1 MAETREGT
9 NAQEGAS
16 IRRRTRA
23 RGHKHAK
30 AHPREGS
37 QARKGAPAR
46 EGAPPRERTPAREGA
61 PARREFNP
69 GMRARLRWLRL
80 AASGGGMAAASFRQR
95 ASRSV
100 RRRLPRYFTKANLR
114 GRDGCR
120 CIPLR
125 HISKC
130 SAMGIFLRDA
140 FSTDRQ
146 WRDLPPRCVLHWST
160 MARFLRDAFSAER
173 QWQDIRLKLSPSS
186 NRGKIFT

>member
-30 AHPREGS
+30 AHPRE
-37 QARKGAPAR
+37 KAP
-46 EGAPPRERTPAREGA
+46 PPRERTPAREGA

-146 WRDLPPRCVLHWST
+146 WRDLP
-160 MARFLRDAFSAER
+160 RDAFSTGR
-173 QWQDIRLKLSPSS
+173 QWQDFSVMRSPL
-186 NRGKIFT
+186 NGNGKIFA

>member
-1 MAETREGT
+1 MHTRV
-9 NAQEGAS
+9 N
-16 IRRRTRA
+16 
-23 RGHKHAK
+23 

-37 QARKGAPAR
+37 QAREGTRARRRPHESAHPRERAHPR
-46 EGAPPRERTPAREGA
+46 EGAL
-61 PARREFNP
+61 ARRELNP

-80 AASGGGMAAASFRQR
+80 AASGGMAAASFHQR

-130 SAMGIFLRDA
+130 SAMGKFLRDA

-146 WRDLPPRCVLHWST
+146 WQDFPAMRFRWAA
-160 MARFLRDAFSAER
+160 MARFLRDAFSTGQ

>member
-16 IRRRTRA
+16 TEGAPARGVTSTQRRTRA
-23 RGHKHAK
+23 RRR
-30 AHPREGS
+30 P
-37 QARKGAPAR
+37 
-46 EGAPPRERTPAREGA
+46 PPRERTPAREGA

-146 WRDLPPRCVLHWST
+146 WRDLP
-160 MARFLRDAFSAER
+160 RDAFSAER

>member
-1 MAETREGT
+1 MRRDTRT
-9 NAQEGAS
+9 
-16 IRRRTRA
+16 
-23 RGHKHAK
+23 RGHKHEK
-30 AHPREGS
+30 AHPRE
-37 QARKGAPAR
+37 KAPHESAHPR
-46 EGAPPRERTPAREGA
+46 EGAPS
-61 PARREFNP
+61 RRELNP

-80 AASGGGMAAASFRQR
+80 AASGGMAAASFRQR

-130 SAMGIFLRDA
+130 SAMGIFFRDA
-140 FSTDRQ
+140 FSTDQQ
-146 WRDLPPRCVLHWST
+146 WQDLP
-160 MARFLRDAFSAER
+160 RDAFSTGQ
-173 QWQDIRLKLSPSS
+173 QWQDIRLKFFPPS